1 MIKSIYKFYGEV
13 KQEAQRIIWPS
24 RKDLISTSMVV
35 LVVIFLLSVFGLF
48 LDFIIHKMITFLLNL
63 GK

>member
-13 KQEAQRIIWPS
+13 KQEVAKIIWPS
-24 RKDLISTSMVV
+24 KKDLISTSIVV
-35 LVVIFLLSVFGLF
+35 LIVIFLLSLFGLF
-48 LDFIIHKMITFLLNL
+48 LDFIIHKVITFLLNL